1 MRSTLIIFS
10 IALSLI
16 FFSPPDGAGAVN
28 VDVTA
33 IVPGCGDGFIGS
45 GEECDGLN
53 LSGASCLSRGFGSG
67 LLSCTSACTFNTLEC
82 TLGPGIGSGGGGSRR
97 KLSSIP
103 STNMIFTG
111 KAYPKSTVT
120 LLKDSQ
126 IVATSIAD
134 VSADFQVAVSG
145 ISSGH
150 YIFGVYAE
158 DNIGQRSTLLTFP
171 YDVAPGLTVK
181 LSDILIPPS
190 ISVNKNEVR
199 HGDSIL
205 IFGQSVPYADITI
218 SIKSVQESILKTT
231 ADQNGNYLY
240 NFNTGA
246 LTTGEYFVKSHF
258 ELEGGMSSFNDPISF
273 TIGAVNIAS
282 ITSSSTLVNA
292 LIPALA
298 PHILDVISG
307 PFTARE
313 WNAISIIVSVIP
325 LEILL
330 IMILIFVYRRIR
342 RSLILKSKVK
352 AK

>member
-1 MRSTLIIFS
+1 LTQ
-10 IALSLI
+10 
-16 FFSPPDGAGAVN
+16 
-28 VDVTA
+28 
-33 IVPGCGDGFIGS
+33 GFNS
-45 GEECDGLN
+45 GV
-53 LSGASCLSRGFGSG
+53 
-67 LLSCTSACTFNTLEC
+67 LSCTSACTFDTSSC
-82 TLGPGIGSGGGGSRR
+82 TSGQGIGGGGGGGRR

-103 STNMIFTG
+103 STNMVFEGI
-111 KAYPKSTVT
+111 AYPKSAVT

-134 VSADFQVAVSG
+134 ANADFQVAVSG

-150 YIFGVYAE
+150 YLFGVYAE
-158 DNIGQRSTLLTFP
+158 DNIGIRSTLLTFP
-171 YDVAPGLTVK
+171 FDVTPGLTVK

-199 HGDSIL
+199 HGDNIL
-205 IFGQSVPYADITI
+205 IFGQSAPNAEITI
-218 SIKSVQESILKTT
+218 SIKSVQESTVKTT

-246 LTTGEYFVKSHF
+246 LEVGEYFVKSHF

-273 TIGAVNIAS
+273 TIGNVNIAS

-307 PFTARE
+307 PFTVGE
-313 WNAISIIVSVIP
+313 WNVISIIIIVIP

-330 IMILIFVYRRIR
+330 IMILIFVHRRIR